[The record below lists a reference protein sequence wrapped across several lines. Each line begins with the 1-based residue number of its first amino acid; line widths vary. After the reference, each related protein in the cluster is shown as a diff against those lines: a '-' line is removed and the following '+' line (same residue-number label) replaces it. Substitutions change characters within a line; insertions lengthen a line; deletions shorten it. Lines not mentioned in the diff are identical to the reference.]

1 MKAVFTLAFSLLFLI
16 AISSDSIPLRRISYK
31 TELVTVDGEIQKG
44 YLSHLNDSTFY
55 ISDVPVL
62 FGSPDQRNKNRFS
75 YPVIAQV
82 SLRPKGSVGRGI
94 LFGALGGAAIGALI
108 GLVTYQEPDCEL
120 GSWVCIDFGPG
131 FSALGG
137 GIIGTF
143 GGGLIGG
150 IAGASAKKT
159 FSIGG
164 KKEKFDAMKMSVLE
178 RAYSK

>member
-1 MKAVFTLAFSLLFLI
+1 M
-16 AISSDSIPLRRISYK
+16 
-31 TELVTVDGEIQKG
+31 EGEIHKG

-55 ISDVPVL
+55 ISVVPVL
-62 FGSPDQRNKNRFS
+62 FGAPDQRNKNRFS
-75 YPVIAQV
+75 YPAIAQV
-82 SLRPKGSVGRGI
+82 ILKRKGNVGKGI
-94 LFGALGGAAIGALI
+94 LLGTLSGAAIGAII
-108 GLVTYQEPDCEL
+108 GLVTYQEPDCGPGTWFCL
-120 GSWVCIDFGPG
+120 DFGPG

-137 GIIGTF
+137 GIIGAF

-164 KKEKFDAMKMSVLE
+164 KKEKYDAMKMSVLE